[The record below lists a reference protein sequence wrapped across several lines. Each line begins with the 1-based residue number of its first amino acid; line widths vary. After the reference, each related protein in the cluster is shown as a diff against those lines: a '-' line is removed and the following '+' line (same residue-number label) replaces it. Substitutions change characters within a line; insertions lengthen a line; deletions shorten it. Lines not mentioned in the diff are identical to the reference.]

1 MRSLARRARPAVPN
15 YVGDLSLIRLRLSRF
30 ASTCIRGAAGDR
42 RGAAGVSAQF
52 RQPTHL
58 LLTKP
63 AAATA
68 MGWGGEVWNL
78 RGAPHGFLGH
88 QAATANSS
96 STVSTTTANSTDS
109 TRGGG
114 GKTGTTGTRD
124 EGGGDGREK
133 WARGAGVDRRGVT
146 SARQR
151 PRAYAPDH
159 ARSALPEE
167 VGHPRTHQYNTDA
180 RRMLAGCSLLRG
192 AVCTVWSRHD
202 DQDPRW
208 RIRGVDWRRRHC
220 RRHRRRH
227 CLHPRTPPTVHTPQ
241 SISRAGIAARVRVW
255 ARPGCSTCRASARRR
270 VSGRAAPPPPRPQW
284 GLPGLPARRT
294 HASLYQQRTMRQG
307 TYPREP
313 GIQGYWL
320 SRGQDSED
328 SERVTES

>member
-133 WARGAGVDRRGVT
+133 WARGGRRGQAWGHV
-146 SARQR
+146 SAS
-151 PRAYAPDH
+151 APPG
-159 ARSALPEE
+159 L
-167 VGHPRTHQYNTDA
+167 
-180 RRMLAGCSLLRG
+180 
-192 AVCTVWSRHD
+192 CTPTMPGQHC
-202 DQDPRW
+202 PRW
-208 RIRGVDWRRRHC
+208 SGTRA
-220 RRHRRRH
+220 
-227 CLHPRTPPTVHTPQ
+227 PTKTA
-241 SISRAGIAARVRVW
+241 RA
-255 ARPGCSTCRASARRR
+255 
-270 VSGRAAPPPPRPQW
+270 
-284 GLPGLPARRT
+284 
-294 HASLYQQRTMRQG
+294 
-307 TYPREP
+307 
-313 GIQGYWL
+313 
-320 SRGQDSED
+320 
-328 SERVTES
+328 